1 MTQLEGA
8 VKDIRKHNR
17 ALLFCLGEYFMV
29 NIEST
34 DEDGFE
40 VTFPGLDYP
49 VSGLWVTLDFH
60 DEEGVNSYSCKVV
73 ADPLERNG
81 GLRLS
86 KPSQLKRVVY
96 RSSFRA
102 PTDLTVQ
109 VKEQAHVRR
118 YDAALINLSVGGAL
132 IRTRAAFEFESLIDL
147 ILNLPDEPNH
157 TLTCEVAHISR
168 EAGGGSRDLTHYGLK
183 FVQPEPSVVRSIEN
197 YVTRRMRELYL

>member
-1 MTQLEGA
+1 MTQLEEA
-8 VKDIRKHNR
+8 ASDIRKHNR

-29 NIEST
+29 SIENT
-34 DEDGFE
+34 DEDGFG

-60 DEEGVNSYSCKVV
+60 DEDGVNSYSCKVLTG
-73 ADPLERNG
+73 PLERDG

-86 KPSQLKRVVY
+86 NPTQLKRVVY

-118 YDAALINLSVGGAL
+118 YDAALVNLSAGGAL
-132 IRTRAAFEFESLIDL
+132 IRTRVAFEFESVVDI

-157 TLTCEVAHISR
+157 TLSCEVVHISR
-168 EAGGGSRDLTHYGLK
+168 EAGGSGHDLTHYGLK
-183 FVQPEPSVVRSIEN
+183 FIRPDSAVTRSIEN
-197 YVTRRMRELYL
+197 YVARRMRELYL